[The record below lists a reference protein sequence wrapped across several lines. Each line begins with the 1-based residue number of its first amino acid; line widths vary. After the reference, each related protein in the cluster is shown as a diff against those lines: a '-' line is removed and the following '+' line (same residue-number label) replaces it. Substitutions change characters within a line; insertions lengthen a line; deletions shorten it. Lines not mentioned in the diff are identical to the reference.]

1 MRLVPPRT
9 KTSPSLHIGKLT
21 VDSLKEL
28 ETQKDFTIDF
38 KNRQLVEMVTAEA
51 DLKDAVYYHATQ
63 LYQMAAS
70 ARGKSIP

>member
-1 MRLVPPRT
+1 M
-9 KTSPSLHIGKLT
+9 SPSLHIGKLT

-28 ETQKDFTIDF
+28 ETQKTSRLNF
-38 KNRQLVEMVTAEA
+38 KNGQFVEMVTAEA
-51 DLKDAVYYHATQ
+51 DLTDAVYYHATQ